1 MKADGPLT
9 DEELAKRAAEGSEAH
24 FNALVD
30 RYTPLMYRTA
40 LGITGVAE
48 EAEEIVQET
57 FIKLFRNLDR
67 FSPEKASFKTWLLTI
82 TRNQSINSLNS
93 LKRKA
98 ARFFSEARVDEYG
111 PATEGDFP
119 LSSQRDAESVMTVKQ
134 EYARVEKALKHLPE
148 RQRTALRLRSI
159 ENLSYGEIAH
169 IMKTSTSSVESLIF
183 RARRRLLE
191 LLED

>member
-1 MKADGPLT
+1 MKRDGPLS

-30 RYTPLMYRTA
+30 RYTPLLYRTA
-40 LGITGVAE
+40 LGITGVPQ

-57 FIKLFRNLDR
+57 FIKLFRNLHR
-67 FSPEKASFKTWLLTI
+67 FSPEKASFKTWVLTI

-98 ARFFSEARVDEYG
+98 VRFFSDERLEEYG
-111 PATEGDFP
+111 PETGGDLP
-119 LSSQRDAESVMTVKQ
+119 ISGHQDAESAMAVKQ
-134 EYARVEKALKHLPE
+134 EYARVKKALKNLPE
-148 RQRTALRLRSI
+148 RQRTALHLKSV
-159 ENLSYGEIAH
+159 ENLSYEEIAR
-169 IMKTSTSSVESLIF
+169 IMKTSPSSVESLIF
-183 RARRRLLE
+183 RARRRLSE

>member
-9 DEELAKRAAEGSEAH
+9 DEELAKRAGEGSEAH

-30 RYTPLMYRTA
+30 RYTPLVYRTA
-40 LGITGVAE
+40 LGITGVAQ
-48 EAEEIVQET
+48 EAEDIVQET

-82 TRNQSINSLNS
+82 TRNQSINSLHS

-98 ARFFSEARVDEYG
+98 VRFFSQARVDEYG
-111 PATEGDFP
+111 PETGGDFP
-119 LSSQRDAESVMTVKQ
+119 LSGHRDAESLMSVKE
-134 EYARVEKALKHLPE
+134 EYARVEKALKNLPE
-148 RQRTALRLRSI
+148 RQRTALHLKSV
-159 ENLSYGEIAH
+159 ENLSYSEIART
-169 IMKTSTSSVESLIF
+169 MKTSTSSVESLIF